1 MFICLLKNNLYI
13 CNVHLGNNMEL
24 PEYYEDVIF
33 RDKNGKEHKGYLE
46 PPFGGGD
53 EDCFFFEEDSDDTSQ
68 GLGGILYH
76 PNDVEKWRYI
86 DKDWKY

>member
-1 MFICLLKNNLYI
+1 
-13 CNVHLGNNMEL
+13 MEL

-33 RDKNGKEHKGYLE
+33 RDKNGKEYKGYLE
-46 PPFGGGD
+46 PPFGNGD
-53 EDCFFFEEDSDDTSQ
+53 DDCFFFEEDSDDTSQ

>member
-1 MFICLLKNNLYI
+1 MVNKHML
-13 CNVHLGNNMEL
+13 NNMEL
-24 PEYYEDVIF
+24 PEYYKTVIF
-33 RDKNGKEHKGYLE
+33 CDMNGKEHRGYLE
-46 PPFGGGD
+46 PPFENGD
-53 EDCFFFEEDSDDTSQ
+53 DNCFFFEEDSDDTSQ

>member
-24 PEYYEDVIF
+24 PEYYKTVIF
-33 RDKNGKEHKGYLE
+33 RDMNGKEHRGYLE
-46 PPFGGGD
+46 PPFENGD
-53 EDCFFFEEDSDDTSQ
+53 DDCFFFEEDSDDTSQ

>member
-1 MFICLLKNNLYI
+1 ML
-13 CNVHLGNNMEL
+13 NNMEL
-24 PEYYEDVIF
+24 PEYYKTVIF
-33 RDKNGKEHKGYLE
+33 CDMNGKEHRGYLE
-46 PPFGGGD
+46 PPFENGD

-76 PNDVEKWRYI
+76 PKNIKKWRYI

>member
-1 MFICLLKNNLYI
+1 
-13 CNVHLGNNMEL
+13 MEL

-46 PPFGGGD
+46 PPFGGGN
-53 EDCFFFEEDSDDTSQ
+53 EDCFFFEEDSVDTSQ

>member
-1 MFICLLKNNLYI
+1 ME
-13 CNVHLGNNMEL
+13 EL
-24 PEYYEDVIF
+24 PEYYKTVIF
-33 RDKNGKEHKGYLE
+33 CDMNGKEHKGYLE
-46 PPFGGGD
+46 PPFGRGD